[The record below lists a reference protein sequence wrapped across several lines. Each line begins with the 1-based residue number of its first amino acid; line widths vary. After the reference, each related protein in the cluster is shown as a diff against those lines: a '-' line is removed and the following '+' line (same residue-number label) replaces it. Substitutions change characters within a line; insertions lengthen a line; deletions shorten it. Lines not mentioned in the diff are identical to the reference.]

1 MSKNLNKIVAFA
13 IGVSI
18 FTGSIVPAMAD
29 TVNNSNVNNG
39 VQATSLVNNKVL
51 TLNEAF
57 ESAKAKS
64 NTLAILDKNIQ
75 LMNSINGLN
84 EKLDDV
90 NNLTDLTEDYNED
103 KRKLTLDK
111 LEQKREFQIDKLKQD
126 VTKAYN
132 GLIVSSKEISKLKSD
147 IELQKEEIEQAK
159 LKRNL
164 GLMTDINID
173 QVQISLQSNQNTLD
187 NKQNVF
193 NDDKY
198 NFKVL
203 TGKDVDKYVLED
215 TIKYDKFELSG
226 SLDEYLDSV
235 IGEFTTYSEQLN
247 ELESDYWNDDDNK
260 ISNSDVSK
268 AKDYYDE
275 HKDDAEPKLDL
286 SQYGDDI
293 DGMNKKINAIA
304 DYVSKTKETSN
315 ALSKYT
321 GILSARMNY
330 LNNKSAAETSKLQ
343 LDETK
348 DMYKKSLRTIYTNL
362 INIEKSID
370 LIQANVELKNKQV
383 KIDKINYDLGLK
395 TKLEYDKS
403 VNECETLNNQLL
415 STIDSYNNLKA
426 QLEKPWLVLS

>member
-13 IGVSI
+13 IGVSV

-29 TVNNSNVNNG
+29 TVNSNNVNNG
-39 VQATSLVNNKVL
+39 VQATSSVNDKVL
-51 TLNEAF
+51 TLDEAF

-90 NNLTDLTEDYNED
+90 SNLTDLTEDYNDD
-103 KRKLTLDK
+103 KRKLTLDQ

-132 GLIVSSKEISKLKSD
+132 GLIVSSKEINKLKSD
-147 IELQKEEIEQAK
+147 IKLQKEEIEQAK
-159 LKRNL
+159 LKRSL

-173 QVQISLQSNQNTLD
+173 QVQIGLQSNENTLE

-247 ELESDYWNDDDNK
+247 QLESDYWNDDDNK
-260 ISNSDVSK
+260 ISNNDIPKKPDKDVIESANNQK
-268 AKDYYDE
+268 TISIDDFVKD
-275 HKDDAEPKLDL
+275 
-286 SQYGDDI
+286 SQSVEEKIKGITEYLKKSSSNTSQLTAYT
-293 DGMNKKINAIA
+293 GM
-304 DYVSKTKETSN
+304 
-315 ALSKYT
+315 LSK
-321 GILSARMNY
+321 RMNY
-330 LNNKSAAETSKLQ
+330 LSNKSAAETSKLQ

-348 DMYKKSLRTIYTNL
+348 DQYKKALRTIYTNL
-362 INIEKSID
+362 LNIEKSID

-415 STIDSYNNLKA
+415 SAIDNYNNLKA